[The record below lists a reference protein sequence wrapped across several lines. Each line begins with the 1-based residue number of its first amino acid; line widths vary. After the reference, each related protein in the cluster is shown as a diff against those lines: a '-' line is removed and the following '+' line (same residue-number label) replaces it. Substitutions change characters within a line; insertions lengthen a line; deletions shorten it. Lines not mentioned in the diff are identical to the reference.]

1 MMKKALKELDG
12 SESSREKGDRAR
24 EYMKGNPLCCQITLT
39 ADECEHSDPAT
50 DAVRRVKEKKYE

>member
-1 MMKKALKELDG
+1 
-12 SESSREKGDRAR
+12 
-24 EYMKGNPLCCQITLT
+24 MKGNPLCCQITLT